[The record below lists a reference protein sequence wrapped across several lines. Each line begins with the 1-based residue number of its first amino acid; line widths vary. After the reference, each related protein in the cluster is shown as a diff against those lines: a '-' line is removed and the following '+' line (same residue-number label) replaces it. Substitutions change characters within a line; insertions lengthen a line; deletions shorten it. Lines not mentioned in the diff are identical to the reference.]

1 MISGVSRRAVFKLTL
16 VFDAADGTL
25 PRLHQSSLKLTNI
38 TRIFITHLHA
48 DHVLGLVAIMTTI
61 MSGIGTT
68 PDDLERLKAKGTNKR
83 VGALVI
89 TADKSR
95 ISTSTVQRGSES

>member
-1 MISGVSRRAVFKLTL
+1 MI

-68 PDDLERLKAKGTNKR
+68 PDDLERLKAKGT
-83 VGALVI
+83 
-89 TADKSR
+89 DKKVSPAR
-95 ISTSTVQRGSES
+95 